1 MRCYVWFGLVW
12 FGKHPNDLNDL
23 KVFNGATNLMVC
35 RFNVLKDFNIVK
47 ELFFFRIVHRSEKI
61 SQRNFIESTK
71 N

>member
-1 MRCYVWFGLVW
+1 
-12 FGKHPNDLNDL
+12 
-23 KVFNGATNLMVC
+23 MVC
-35 RFNVLKDFNIVK
+35 RFNVLKVLKVPNDPNVLKDFNIVK